1 MGQDTFD
8 MHRKLPTATPPHFDL
23 EHFLPYQLS
32 VVSNTV
38 SQGIAHIYQ
47 QNHDLT
53 VIEWRIIAVL
63 GRYPG
68 LTASQVVDRTVM
80 DKVAVSRAVKRL
92 LERGILK
99 RITHGTDRRRRHLEL
114 TQESGRK
121 TFEAI
126 VPRARS
132 YEKALLTGL
141 TAAEVQTL
149 LELLDRLQR
158 AAVALEEA
166 AGLETV

>member
-1 MGQDTFD
+1 MNMNKKSPLT
-8 MHRKLPTATPPHFDL
+8 KPAHFDL

-68 LTASQVVDRTVM
+68 LTASQIVERTVM

-92 LERGILK
+92 LERGLLK
-99 RITHGTDRRRRHLEL
+99 RITHGSDRRRRHLEL
-114 TQESGRK
+114 TDETGKK
-121 TFEAI
+121 TFAAI
-126 VPRARS
+126 VPRARK
-132 YEKALLTGL
+132 YEQALLAGL
-141 TAAEVQTL
+141 SSAEVQTL
-149 LELLDRLQR
+149 LELLDRLHL
-158 AAVALEEA
+158 AAITLEENTES
-166 AGLETV
+166 GSEH

>member
-1 MGQDTFD
+1 MKPRST
-8 MHRKLPTATPPHFDL
+8 KTTPAHFDL

-47 QNHDLT
+47 QDHDLT

-92 LERGILK
+92 LERGLLK
-99 RITHGTDRRRRHLEL
+99 RNTHGLDRRRRHLEL
-114 TQESGRK
+114 TEGLGRV
-121 TFEAI
+121 TFESI
-126 VPRARS
+126 VPRARN
-132 YEKALLTGL
+132 YETALLGGFSNE
-141 TAAEVQTL
+141 EVQNL
-149 LELLDRLQR
+149 VELLGRLHQS
-158 AAVALEEA
+158 AITLDEAMETQAVLP
-166 AGLETV
+166 G

>member
-1 MGQDTFD
+1 MSMNKKT
-8 MHRKLPTATPPHFDL
+8 PPATPAHFDL

-53 VIEWRIIAVL
+53 VTEWRIIAVL

-68 LTASQVVDRTVM
+68 LTASQVVERTVM

-92 LERGILK
+92 LERGLLK
-99 RITHGTDRRRRHLEL
+99 RITHGSDRRRRHLEL
-114 TQESGRK
+114 TEATGTN

-126 VPRARS
+126 VPRARN
-132 YEKALLTGL
+132 YEQALLSRL
-141 TAAEVQTL
+141 TAGEVKTLMDL
-149 LELLDRLQR
+149 LERLHQ
-158 AAVALEEA
+158 AAITLSESD
-166 AGLETV
+166 ETGSEQQ

>member
-1 MGQDTFD
+1 MKNT
-8 MHRKLPTATPPHFDL
+8 KTPSTHFDL

-47 QNHDLT
+47 QDHDLT

-68 LTASQVVDRTVM
+68 LTASQVVERTVM

-92 LERGILK
+92 LERGLLK
-99 RITHGTDRRRRHLEL
+99 RSTHGLDRRRRHLEL
-114 TQESGRK
+114 TEESGRK
-121 TFEAI
+121 TFESI
-126 VPRARS
+126 GPRARS
-132 YEKALLTGL
+132 YETALL
-141 TAAEVQTL
+141 AAFSYEEVQNL
-149 LELLDRLQR
+149 VELLSRLHQS
-158 AAVALEEA
+158 AIALDEA
-166 AGLETV
+166 TELQSVKKGQ

>member
-1 MGQDTFD
+1 
-8 MHRKLPTATPPHFDL
+8 MHKNPPTGTPTLFDL

-80 DKVAVSRAVKRL
+80 DKVSVSRAVKRL
-92 LERGILK
+92 LEKGILK

-114 TQESGRK
+114 TPESGRK

-126 VPRARS
+126 VPRARN
-132 YEKALLTGL
+132 YEQALLAGL
-141 TAAEVQTL
+141 TATEIQTL
-149 LELLDRLQR
+149 LKLLDRLHQ
-158 AAVALEEA
+158 AAIALDEA
-166 AGLETV
+166 EGSQAG

>member
-1 MGQDTFD
+1 MSPKSPIMTQT
-8 MHRKLPTATPPHFDL
+8 HFDL

-68 LTASQVVDRTVM
+68 LTASQVVERTVM

-114 TQESGRK
+114 TEESGRAM
-121 TFEAI
+121 FEAI
-126 VPRARS
+126 VPRARH
-132 YEKALLTGL
+132 YEQALLAGL

-149 LELLDRLQR
+149 LKLLDRLHL
-158 AAVALEEA
+158 AAINLD
-166 AGLETV
+166 ETEQLKAE

>member
-1 MGQDTFD
+1 MSL
-8 MHRKLPTATPPHFDL
+8 KPTALAPSVFDL
-23 EHFLPYQLS
+23 EHFLPYRLS
-32 VVSNTV
+32 VISNTV

-68 LTASQVVDRTVM
+68 LTASEVVDRTVM
-80 DKVAVSRAVKRL
+80 DKVAVSRAVNRL
-92 LERGILK
+92 LERGIVK
-99 RITHGTDRRRRHLEL
+99 RSTHGTDRRRRHLEL
-114 TQESGRK
+114 TEESGRP

-132 YEKALLTGL
+132 YEQALVAGL

-149 LELLDRLQR
+149 LKLLDRLHL
-158 AAVALEEA
+158 AATRLD
-166 AGLETV
+166 ETENMQVE